1 MGIIRSENSFLTR
14 ASCSHANE
22 GANYTLRI
30 IFVRRDDTSDV
41 DSAESIYKGKHIFN
55 SDSPSGIVRG
65 HICSR
70 NIRTRSLERKN
81 ERGQWH
87 KEHRLTAHMIYYRF
101 LEAILLVEHI
111 VDAWT
116 YLSII
121 FLSRTSCRETKNWTD
136 DKEES
141 FLHILKSYKLYPD
154 IIKNILYFV
163 EI

>member
-1 MGIIRSENSFLTR
+1 MR

-55 SDSPSGIVRG
+55 SDSRSGIVRG
-65 HICSR
+65 HICAR
-70 NIRTRSLERKN
+70 NIRARSLERKN

-116 YLSII
+116 YLSNVHFLVSN
-121 FLSRTSCRETKNWTD
+121 FLSWNEKLNRWQRRELFT
-136 DKEES
+136 
-141 FLHILKSYKLYPD
+141 HI
-154 IIKNILYFV
+154 
-163 EI
+163 